1 MRDESSPVT
10 QTQSGG
16 RVKSRYSKLG
26 TSQVQL
32 LRLRVGDESS
42 PGTQS
47 EGRVKSSYSDSEWG
61 TS

>member
-26 TSQVQL
+26 TSQVQV
-32 LRLRVGDESS
+32 LRVKDESS
-42 PGTQS
+42 PVTQTQS
-47 EGRVKSSYSDSEWG
+47 EGRVKSRYLE
-61 TS
+61 